1 MVPVSQLEN
10 CDSRNNPL
18 KEGYEPISDNVD
30 SYIDFDMFHF
40 IVSRSTFLK
49 LALL

>member
-18 KEGYEPISDNVD
+18 KEGCEPISHNVD

-40 IVSRSTFLK
+40 IVVGMHVSLYCCY
-49 LALL
+49 